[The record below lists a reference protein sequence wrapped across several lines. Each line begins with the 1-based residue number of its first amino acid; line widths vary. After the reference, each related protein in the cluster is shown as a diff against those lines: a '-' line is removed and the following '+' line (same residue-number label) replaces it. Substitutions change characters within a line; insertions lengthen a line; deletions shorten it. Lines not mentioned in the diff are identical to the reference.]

1 MEGIDLRD
9 RSVIE
14 LGAGTGLLGIV
25 VTLLGKGCF
34 VASFKAIH
42 SCSKTAF
49 LHEYAWYGREHRS
62 CMCGL

>member
-25 VTLLGKGCF
+25 VTLLGKGFF
-34 VASFKAIH
+34 VVSFKATVV
-42 SCSKTAF
+42 KLAF
-49 LHEYAWYGREHRS
+49 LRVHAWYRS
-62 CMCGL
+62 